1 MEINPQLVTELSK
14 RQVIIY
20 LDEDGNGYFADC
32 PSLPGCHSQGDTWE
46 ETLANIKEAI
56 ELWIEDAIE
65 HNESIPEDKAVWV
78 GRV

>member
-1 MEINPQLVTELSK
+1 MEIDPQLVTELSK

-20 LDEDGNGYFADC
+20 LDEDGNGYVADC

-65 HNESIPEDKAVWV
+65 HNEAIPEDKAVWV

>member
-1 MEINPQLVTELSK
+1 MDIEPKVLTELSK

-20 LDEDGNGYFADC
+20 LDEDGDGYWADC

-46 ETLANIKEAI
+46 ETVKNIKEAI
-56 ELWIEDAIE
+56 ELWVEDALK
-65 HNESIPEDKAVWV
+65 HGDPIPDDSVVWI